1 MTALVFDEQKNKIR
15 EVCVMTSNFSFLHDK
30 FPALENL
37 GILAEQ
43 YCFSDPNSCLIK
55 LGMLGETIVNLIF
68 SYDRIP
74 FPMDN
79 NAASRISLL
88 LREGYI
94 DRELS
99 GILHTLRKLRNN
111 AVHSNA
117 GTTDEC
123 KGVLETAFSL
133 CEWFMQT
140 YGDWT
145 YKHQKF
151 VFPIDVPVQ
160 PHDKAEEEKK
170 EKDLIEEAQKTAE
183 ASLQIDLAAR
193 KKQAQKAASQ
203 RVKPEA
209 ETRIL
214 IDEQLRKIGWEADT
228 PNLRYSKGTRPQ
240 KGHNMAI
247 AEWPTGSTVGER
259 GYADYAFFIGEK
271 LVAMVEAKARHV
283 DIPSV
288 IDYQCKDYSR
298 NIRDEDEKYV
308 ISTWGRN
315 KVPFTFATNGR
326 PYLKEYKEKS
336 GIWFLDLRDPSNAP
350 YALRGW
356 MSPSGISFLLEQ
368 DIERANQ
375 KLLATS
381 YEILQDEDGLNLHDY
396 QVDAIKAVEDALQKG
411 QRNILVAMATGT
423 GKTRTALGM
432 IYRFLET
439 NRFRRI
445 LFLVDRNSLG
455 DQAFDKFSEVK
466 IKDLKSINEI
476 YDVKTITEKEFD
488 STTRLQIATV
498 QSMVKRIL
506 YNDGDTMPAVTDYD
520 LIIVDEAHR
529 GYILDREM
537 GEDEILYR
545 DQIDYQSKY
554 KSVIEYFDSV
564 KIALTATPARHT
576 AKIFGNPVYNFTYR
590 EAVIEG
596 YLVDHD
602 APHNLITKVGDE
614 GIHYKRGDKIAIYNT
629 RSGELMNGEV
639 IEDELDF
646 DIDDLNKKIINEPTT
661 RKVLEEIA
669 DYIDP
674 DHPWETGK
682 TLIYAVN
689 DAHADTIVRILKE
702 IFSKRGVDNDA
713 IMKITGS
720 VAGGNK
726 KKIREAIKKFENDT
740 FPSVVVTVDL
750 LTTGVDVP
758 MITSLVFMRRVRSRI
773 LFEQMLGRATRQCK
787 EIKKTHFEIFDPVGL
802 YENLEDVNT
811 MKPVVTDPGA
821 SFTQLLDGLSVI
833 EDDEKVSAQIDQ
845 IVAKLQRKKKKLDG
859 ETMEQFIDLTGGKN
873 PDEVISEV
881 KRSNPES
888 AKKRLLAYEAAF
900 RLLQEKKLQQDRY
913 VVIANEE
920 DEVISHTRGY
930 GNGQKPED
938 YLDSFAAFI
947 RDNVNEIA
955 SLNIVCTRPKELTRE
970 SLKKLRLRLDRE
982 GYTLQQLNTA
992 VSELTNEEM
1001 AADIISLIRRYG
1013 IGSELVSHEERIRKA
1028 VDKLKRNHNFTQ
1040 GEKTWLTRIEK
1051 YLLEES
1057 ILNIDVFD
1065 EDSRF
1070 RSKGG
1075 FDRINKAFRGS
1086 LQEVIQELNEYLY
1099 DDGGH
1104 VA

>member
-1 MTALVFDEQKNKIR
+1 MI
-15 EVCVMTSNFSFLHDK
+15 SNFSFLHEK

-37 GILAEQ
+37 GALAEQ

-68 SYDRIP
+68 SYDRIELP
-74 FPMDN
+74 QDN

-88 LREGYI
+88 FREGYI

-99 GILHTLRKLRNN
+99 GILHTLRKLRND
-111 AVHSNA
+111 AVHSNG

-123 KGVLETAFSL
+123 KAVIETAFSL

-140 YGDWT
+140 YGDWD
-145 YKHQKF
+145 YKHHKF
-151 VFPIDVPVQ
+151 VMPISTPFSQ
-160 PHDKAEEEKK
+160 SDKEEEEKK
-170 EKDLIEEAQKTAE
+170 EQELIKEAQKAAE
-183 ASLQIDLAAR
+183 TSLQIDLTAR
-193 KKQAQKAASQ
+193 KQQAQKAASQ
-203 RVKPEA
+203 RIKPEA

-247 AEWPTGSTVGER
+247 AEWPTDSTVGDR

-271 LVAMVEAKARHV
+271 LVAMVEAKASHV

-298 NIRDEDEKYV
+298 NVRAADEKYV
-308 ISTWGRN
+308 INTWGRN
-315 KVPFTFATNGR
+315 KAPFTFATNGR
-326 PYLKEYKEKS
+326 PYLEAYKQKS
-336 GIWFLDLRDPSNAP
+336 GIWFLDLREPSNAP
-350 YALRGW
+350 KALRGW

-368 DIERANQ
+368 DIEKAEQ

-381 YEILQDEDGLNLHDY
+381 YEVLQDPNGLNLHDY
-396 QVDAIKAVEDALQKG
+396 QVDAIKAVEEALRKG
-411 QRNILVAMATGT
+411 QKDILIAMATGT
-423 GKTRTALGM
+423 GKTRTALGL

-439 NRFRRI
+439 DRFHRI

-455 DQAFDKFSEVK
+455 DQANDKFSEVK
-466 IKDLKSINEI
+466 IKDLKSLNEI
-476 YDVKTITEKEFD
+476 YDVKTIADKDTE

-506 YNDGDTMPAVTDYD
+506 YNEGDTMPAVTDYD
-520 LIIVDEAHR
+520 LVIVDEAHR
-529 GYILDREM
+529 GYILDKEM
-537 GEDEILYR
+537 GEDELLYR
-545 DQIDYQSKY
+545 DQLDYQSKY
-554 KSVIEYFDSV
+554 RSVIEYFDSV
-564 KIALTATPARHT
+564 KIALTATPALHT
-576 AKIFGNPVYNFTYR
+576 TNIFGTPVFNYTYR

-602 APHNLITKVGDE
+602 APHNLKTKISEE
-614 GIHYKRGDKIAIYNT
+614 GIHYTHGDKIAIYNT
-629 RSGELMNGEV
+629 KTGELMNGEV

-661 RKVLEEIA
+661 RKILEEIA

-689 DAHADTIVRILKE
+689 DAHADTIVSILKE
-702 IFSKRGVDNDA
+702 IFSERGVDNDA

-758 MITSLVFMRRVRSRI
+758 MITSLVFMRRVKSRI
-773 LFEQMLGRATRQCK
+773 LFEQMLGRATRQCP
-787 EIKKTHFEIFDPVGL
+787 EIHKTHFEIFDPVRI
-802 YENLEDVNT
+802 YEDLKDFST

-821 SFTQLLDGLSVI
+821 TFTQLLDGLAVI
-833 EDDEKVSAQIDQ
+833 EEEEKVKWQIDQ
-845 IVAKLQRKKKKLDG
+845 IVAKLQRKKKKLDD
-859 ETMEQFIDLTGGKN
+859 ETLEQFTDLTGGKN
-873 PDEVISEV
+873 PDEVIMEV
-881 KRSNPES
+881 EHADPET
-888 AKKRLLAYEAAF
+888 ARQRLLTYEEAF

-913 VVIANEE
+913 VVISDEK
-920 DEVISHTRGY
+920 DEVIEHTRGY
-930 GNGQKPED
+930 GSGQKPED

-992 VSELTNEEM
+992 ISELTNEEM
-1001 AADIISLIRRYG
+1001 TADIISLIRRYG
-1013 IGSELVSHEERIRKA
+1013 IGSELISHEERIKRA
-1028 VDKLKRNHNFTQ
+1028 VDKLRRAHSFTQ
-1040 GEKTWLTRIEK
+1040 QEKSWLSRIEK
-1051 YLLEES
+1051 YLIEES
-1057 ILNIDVFD
+1057 VLNVDVFN
-1065 EDSRF
+1065 EDMRF
-1070 RSKGG
+1070 RNAGG
-1075 FDRINKAFRGS
+1075 FDRINKAFQGN
-1086 LQEVIQELNEYLY
+1086 LKEVIMELNEYLY